1 MIQRRHPRHNE
12 SAIEVRRGK
21 VGPRPRR
28 EGKIIRNAWKRHGYE
43 WFDVGGNK
51 DGAEEAL

>member
-1 MIQRRHPRHNE
+1 MSMNDTKAS
-12 SAIEVRRGK
+12 SAIKVRRGK
-21 VGPRPRR
+21 LGPRPRR
-28 EGKIIRNAWKRHGYE
+28 EGEIIWNAWKRHGYE